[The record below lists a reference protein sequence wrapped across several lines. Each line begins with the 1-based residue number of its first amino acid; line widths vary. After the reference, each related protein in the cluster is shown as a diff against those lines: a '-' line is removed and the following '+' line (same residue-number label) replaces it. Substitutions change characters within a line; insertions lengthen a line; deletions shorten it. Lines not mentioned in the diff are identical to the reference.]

1 MAKHTWKISLI
12 EDPGGPSLA
21 LELFIIL
28 QSFSKSQNDNSK
40 IPASIVFP
48 LMQLKCKF
56 PKNKKIYEH

>member
-1 MAKHTWKISLI
+1 MATHAWKISWI

-28 QSFSKSQNDNSK
+28 QTFSKSQNDNSK

-56 PKNKKIYEH
+56 PKNKEVYAH

>member
-1 MAKHTWKISLI
+1 MATHTWKISWR

-56 PKNKKIYEH
+56 P